1 VRKEGDHWRIKVID
15 FGLSLKR
22 GTVEAM
28 AARVPGGET
37 LLGQSAADVSLY
49 AAPEQ
54 LSRLAGVKPGT
65 YSDVYAFGK
74 LCCFA
79 LFGTT
84 EPKRRQWSTIP
95 EELAEVLDRCT
106 AAGLEHRHL
115 GFEPILR
122 VLEALATGTAPAP
135 AAPLPRAAGAP
146 APAGLAVVTGP
157 ASGKEFQERALSPL
171 AKRDADRAIADATE
185 ALRLD
190 PKCAAACATRA
201 AAHRMKGDLDRA
213 FADASEAI
221 RLDPTHALGS
231 FNRAEVHRL
240 RGQTDQAIADASEAI
255 RLDPQYA
262 ASYGTR
268 AEGYLARG
276 EFEQAIAD
284 ATEALRLAPRAAPA
298 FGTRAA
304 AHRM

>member
-65 YSDVYAFGK
+65 YSDVYSFGK

-95 EELAEVLDRCT
+95 DELAELLDCCT
-106 AAGLEHRHL
+106 ESGLEHRHL

-122 VLEALATGTAPAP
+122 VLEALATGTAPTSAP
-135 AAPLPRAAGAP
+135 ALVPRPAGVPALAGRAA
-146 APAGLAVVTGP
+146 VTGP
-157 ASGKEFQERALSPL
+157 ASAKEFQERATSHLG
-171 AKRDADRAIADATE
+171 KRDADRAIADAT
-185 ALRLD
+185 
-190 PKCAAACATRA
+190 
-201 AAHRMKGDLDRA
+201 
-213 FADASEAI
+213 
-221 RLDPTHALGS
+221 
-231 FNRAEVHRL
+231 
-240 RGQTDQAIADASEAI
+240 
-255 RLDPQYA
+255 
-262 ASYGTR
+262 
-268 AEGYLARG
+268 
-276 EFEQAIAD
+276 
-284 ATEALRLAPRAAPA
+284 
-298 FGTRAA
+298 
-304 AHRM
+304 